1 MFIFV
6 QNKSVMRLKNNL
18 LLIFFVLLLTKVGAQ
33 TPNLVLCKGGTINY
47 SEYNTGSS
55 LPSVAWSWTFQGAT
69 PSSSTDRN
77 PQNITYPNAGLFKTT
92 CISTFNNGAK
102 DTGEIYVL
110 IIDGAFTNIPMNDTM
125 FCGNNINLTLDA
137 SNKQI
142 FNRFVWSSP
151 DVTLQAK
158 DTFSALNV
166 TKTGTYKVTITNIC
180 GSTSKTVVVKQGVM
194 PSVNLGGDQFV
205 CRNIAITLDAGFTAG
220 YSYSWIPTLETT
232 AQITASMAGNY
243 KVTVTSADGCKA
255 SDDIN
260 LIDSCPPVVWLPNA
274 FTPNDAAPNDIFK
287 PYIEGFKKMNMRIY
301 NRWGEKMFE
310 TSDLNGGWDGFYMK
324 TQAIDGI
331 YICILELIGNDSYRK
346 IIQQNFQLMR

>member
-1 MFIFV
+1 MFIV
-6 QNKSVMRLKNNL
+6 SQA
-18 LLIFFVLLLTKVGAQ
+18 GAQ

-55 LPSVAWSWTFQGAT
+55 LPSVAWAWIFEGAT
-69 PSSSTDRN
+69 PAASTDRN

-137 SNKQI
+137 SNKQV

-158 DTFSALNV
+158 DTFSTLNV

-180 GSTSKTVVVKQGVM
+180 GTTSKTVIVKQGVQ

-205 CRNIAITLDAGFTAG
+205 CRNIAITLDAGFTTG

-310 TSDLNGGWDGFYMK
+310 TSDLNGGWDGLYMK
-324 TQAIDGI
+324 TQALDGI